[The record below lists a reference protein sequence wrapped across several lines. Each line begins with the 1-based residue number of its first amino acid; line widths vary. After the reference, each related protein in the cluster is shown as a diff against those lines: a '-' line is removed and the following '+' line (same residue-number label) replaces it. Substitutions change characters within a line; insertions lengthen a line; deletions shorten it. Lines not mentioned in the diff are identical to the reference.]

1 MRDTTSTKGGAR
13 GPRRS
18 GVEGLYVV
26 PKLDGMAVDPRKA
39 GVLDADTRE
48 VFEASIIAAL
58 NAFRE
63 WTLTVVAEATAAQSS
78 GQRDRLMKADEVAER
93 LAMKIG
99 WVYRHKLP
107 FRVRLGTVPRF
118 SEKGLED
125 YIRKRLG
132 T

>member
-1 MRDTTSTKGGAR
+1 
-13 GPRRS
+13 
-18 GVEGLYVV
+18 
-26 PKLDGMAVDPRKA
+26 MAVDPRKA

-48 VFEASIIAAL
+48 VFETSIITAL

-63 WTLTVVAEATAAQSS
+63 WTLTVVAEATAAQAARR
-78 GQRDRLMKADEVAER
+78 RDRLMKADEVAER
-93 LAMKIG
+93 LAMKVG

-125 YIRKRLG
+125 YIRKKLG